1 MESQS
6 SLLVADQSRQEGK
19 WACWAGKAQKLLPAS
34 PDWSHTPRA
43 SWRSWRSSLSHGS
56 WKRDSPSQHFRGRQF
71 HNSLGPG
78 AALHSAHP
86 LCFPG
91 VVLSPDLTVENFPIF
106 RVKEKWAQSG
116 SLCCMYRSQTFS
128 PASIGS
134 WGPLKICWVPLDF
147 FPRKKNQPNI

>member
-56 WKRDSPSQHFRGRQF
+56 WKRDSPSQTLPGKAVSQL
-71 HNSLGPG
+71 LGTRSSTAQRPPSVFSWG
-78 AALHSAHP
+78 
-86 LCFPG
+86 C
-91 VVLSPDLTVENFPIF
+91 
-106 RVKEKWAQSG
+106 AQSW
-116 SLCCMYRSQTFS
+116 SYSWELSYLQSKREVSSEWELVSYHSQTFS